1 MPGRTVCPDSSYRV
15 LALIQLVANSVLGS
29 SGTGRE
35 VDVGVLGDVLVGLLG
50 GTRGSLEERGQW
62 GSA

>member
-29 SGTGRE
+29 SGTGRD
-35 VDVGVLGDVLVGLLG
+35 VDVGVLGNVLVGLLG
-50 GTRGSLEERGQW
+50 STRGGLE
-62 GSA
+62 